1 MWRAGEQGDFEQE
14 GGWFAMKR
22 SVSLLLAFLL
32 VGLLSA
38 QAAGFC
44 SDTAAINEA
53 CQSVMKL
60 EVKDDRGDVLG
71 SASGFLIYDDRTLVT
86 NCHVIEKAHAITAYS
101 DAGEAFEI
109 DGVLCANSDTDL
121 AVLRFREPTGLR
133 PLLLNEEGS
142 VYRASPVVAIGSPKG
157 FSNTVSK
164 GNVSS
169 VYTGDDGVRY
179 IAFNAAISAGSSG
192 GALLNDEG
200 QVIGVTSAFY
210 TGAAQNLNLAVNIL
224 EVIELYE
231 AHKGEETT
239 ALSRWMD
246 VNRGA
251 GESAFPAATARSFTI
266 KNGATFSISEVYLY
280 RDGASNWGKVRN
292 ENGWLY
298 KGSSMECTV
307 TDEEADQRGLWT
319 LNFCFY
325 LNKRPVYME
334 THGIDLRAIL
344 GKTIVITIENGN
356 QIRVDIEE

>member
-1 MWRAGEQGDFEQE
+1 
-14 GGWFAMKR
+14 MKR
-22 SVSLLLAFLL
+22 AVSMLLALIL
-32 VGLLSA
+32 VGLLPA

-44 SDTAAINEA
+44 SNTAAINEA

-60 EVKDDRGDVLG
+60 EVKDDRGDVIA
-71 SASGFLIYDDRTLVT
+71 SASGFLAYDDQTLVT

-101 DAGEAFEI
+101 DTGATFEI
-109 DGVLCANSDTDL
+109 GSVLCANSDNDL
-121 AVLRFREPTGLR
+121 AILRFREPTGLK
-133 PLLLNEEGS
+133 PLPLNEEGT

-169 VYTGDDGVRY
+169 TYTGDDGVRY
-179 IAFNAAISAGSSG
+179 IAFNAAISGGSSG

-224 EVIELYE
+224 EVMELYA
-231 AHKGEETT
+231 AHGNDEPTSL
-239 ALSRWMD
+239 AGWMD
-246 VNRGA
+246 INQGVKEPA
-251 GESAFPAATARSFTI
+251 FSAANARSFTI

-280 RDGASNWGKVRN
+280 HDGASNWGKVRN
-292 ENGWLY
+292 TDGWLY
-298 KGSSMECTV
+298 KGNSMEFTV
-307 TDEEADQRGLWT
+307 TDEEATQRGLWT

-334 THGIDLRAIL
+334 THGIDLREIL
-344 GKTIVITIENGN
+344 GRTIVVTIENGN
-356 QIRVDIEE
+356 VIHVDIEE